1 MGHQHQHSQRNIA
14 AAFFLNLIF
23 TFIEIAGGFFTNS
36 VAILSDAL
44 HDLGDSMSLGMAWYL
59 EKYSKKKRD
68 QKYTY
73 GYSRFSLLAALI
85 NGLVLIGGSIFI
97 ISQAIPRLF
106 NPQSP
111 DATGMFWLAVLGII
125 FNGFAAMRLHRGT
138 SLNEQMVSWHLWEDV
153 LGWVMVLILSVVMYF
168 WEVPILD
175 PLFSIL
181 FTIYICYN
189 VIKSLIKTIKIFLQA
204 KPEGVDLE
212 DMEKRFGEIEGVR
225 SIHDLHLWSLD
236 GRDFIMTLHLVVLDS
251 ISKQD
256 YMRIKK
262 QAQSLS
268 KAMKVKHTT
277 VEVEYES
284 EHCELVDE

>member
-1 MGHQHQHSQRNIA
+1 MGHQHPHSQRNIA
-14 AAFFLNLIF
+14 VAFFLNLVF
-23 TFIEIAGGFFTNS
+23 TVIEIAGGFFTNS

-44 HDLGDSMSLGMAWYL
+44 HDLGDSLSLGLAWYL

-73 GYSRFSLLAALI
+73 GYSRFSLLGAII
-85 NGLVLIGGSIFI
+85 NGLVLVGGSVFI
-97 ISQAIPRLF
+97 ISQAVPRLF
-106 NPQSP
+106 SPQSP
-111 DATGMFWLAVLGII
+111 DAAGMFWLAILGIV
-125 FNGFAAMRLHRGT
+125 FNGFAAMRLHKGT

-153 LGWVMVLILSVVMYF
+153 LGWVVVLVLSIVMYF

-181 FTIYICYN
+181 FTGYICYN
-189 VIKSLIKTIKIFLQA
+189 VFKSLIRTVKIFLQA

-212 DMEKRFGEIEGVR
+212 DMEQRFAQIEGVQ
-225 SIHDLHLWSLD
+225 SVHDLHLWSLD
-236 GRDFIMTLHLVVLDS
+236 GRYFIMTLHLVVHDS
-251 ISKQD
+251 ISKED
-256 YMRIKK
+256 HIAIKQ

-268 KAMKVKHTT
+268 KTMKVKHTT
-277 VEVEYES
+277 IEVEYAS